1 MKIVKCK
8 LKNDQQ
14 VLGVLKKNT
23 KGISAY
29 GILKELQKYK
39 NVKPMTIYRSLS
51 NLQTMGTVHKSNK
64 SKNYFIC
71 HSDSKEKHNP
81 ALAICKKCDKTEEIN
96 PSIFSKIF
104 SNLKTKEK
112 YDFSNFELEI
122 STLCRRCI

>member
-1 MKIVKCK
+1 MRIFKCK

-14 VLGVLKKNT
+14 ALGVLKKNT

-39 NVKPMTIYRSLS
+39 NVKPMTIYRSLN
-51 NLQTMGTVHKSNK
+51 NLQIMGAVHKSNK

-96 PSIFSKIF
+96 PSIFSRIF

>member
-14 VLGVLKKNT
+14 ELGVLKKNT

-39 NVKPMTIYRSLS
+39 NVKPMTIYRSLN
-51 NLQTMGTVHKSNK
+51 NLQIMGAVHKSNK

>member
-14 VLGVLKKNT
+14 VLGVLRKNT

-39 NVKPMTIYRSLS
+39 NVKPMTIYRSLN
-51 NLQTMGTVHKSNK
+51 NLQIMGAVHKSNK

-96 PSIFSKIF
+96 PSIFSRIF

>member
-1 MKIVKCK
+1 MRIIKCK

-14 VLGVLKKNT
+14 VLGVLKKNI

-29 GILKELQKYK
+29 GVLKELQRYK
-39 NVKPMTIYRSLS
+39 NITPMTVYRSLK
-51 NLQTMGTVHKSNK
+51 NLQNMGAVHKSNQ

-71 HSDSKEKHNP
+71 HSDLKEKHNP

>member
-39 NVKPMTIYRSLS
+39 NVKPMTIYRSLN
-51 NLQTMGTVHKSNK
+51 NLQIMGAVHKSNM

>member
-1 MKIVKCK
+1 MKIIKCK

-14 VLGVLKKNT
+14 VLGVLKKNI

-29 GILKELQKYK
+29 GVLKELQKYK
-39 NVKPMTIYRSLS
+39 NVTPMTVYRSLK
-51 NLQTMGTVHKSNK
+51 NLQNMGAVHKSNQ

-71 HSDSKEKHNP
+71 NSDLKEKHNP

-122 STLCRRCI
+122 STLCRRCN

>member
-39 NVKPMTIYRSLS
+39 NVKPMTIYRSLN
-51 NLQTMGTVHKSNK
+51 NLQIMGVVHKSNK

-96 PSIFSKIF
+96 PSIFSRIF

>member
-1 MKIVKCK
+1 MKIFKCK

-29 GILKELQKYK
+29 GVLKELQRYK
-39 NVKPMTIYRSLS
+39 NVTPMTVYRSLK
-51 NLQTMGTVHKSNK
+51 NLKNMGVVHKSNQ

>member
-1 MKIVKCK
+1 MKIFKCK

-29 GILKELQKYK
+29 GVLKELQRYK
-39 NVKPMTIYRSLS
+39 NVTPMTVYRSLK
-51 NLQTMGTVHKSNK
+51 NLQNMGAVHKSNQ

-96 PSIFSKIF
+96 PSIFSRIF

>member
-39 NVKPMTIYRSLS
+39 NVKPMTIYRSLN
-51 NLQTMGTVHKSNK
+51 NLQIMGAVHKSNK

-122 STLCRRCI
+122 STLCRRCT

>member
-14 VLGVLKKNT
+14 VLGVLRKNT

-39 NVKPMTIYRSLS
+39 NVKPMTIYRSLN
-51 NLQTMGTVHKSNK
+51 NLQIMGAVHKSNK

>member
-14 VLGVLKKNT
+14 VLGVLKKNA

-39 NVKPMTIYRSLS
+39 NVKPMTIYRSLN
-51 NLQTMGTVHKSNK
+51 NLQIMGAVHKSNK

>member
-1 MKIVKCK
+1 MKIFKCK

-23 KGISAY
+23 KGISPY
-29 GILKELQKYK
+29 GVLKELQRYK
-39 NVKPMTIYRSLS
+39 NVTPMTVYRSLK
-51 NLQTMGTVHKSNK
+51 NLQNMGVVHKSNQ

>member
-14 VLGVLKKNT
+14 VLGILKKNT

-29 GILKELQKYK
+29 GVLKELQKYK
-39 NVKPMTIYRSLS
+39 NVKPMTIYRSLN
-51 NLQTMGTVHKSNK
+51 NLQIMGAVHISNK

>member
-14 VLGVLKKNT
+14 VLGVLKKNI

-29 GILKELQKYK
+29 GVLKELQKYK
-39 NVKPMTIYRSLS
+39 NVTPMTVYRSLK
-51 NLQTMGTVHKSNK
+51 NLQNMGAVHKSNQ
-64 SKNYFIC
+64 SKNYFVC

>member
-1 MKIVKCK
+1 MKIFKCK

-29 GILKELQKYK
+29 GVLKELQRYK
-39 NVKPMTIYRSLS
+39 NVTPMTVYRSLK
-51 NLQTMGTVHKSNK
+51 NLQNMGAVHKSNQ

-71 HSDSKEKHNP
+71 HSDLKEKHNP

-122 STLCRRCI
+122 STLCRRCN

>member
-8 LKNDQQ
+8 LKNDQR

-39 NVKPMTIYRSLS
+39 NVKPMTIYRSLN
-51 NLQTMGTVHKSNK
+51 NLQIMGAVHKSNK

>member
-1 MKIVKCK
+1 MKIIKCK

-23 KGISAY
+23 KGLTAY
-29 GILKELQKYK
+29 DLLREIQRYK
-39 NVKPMTIYRSLS
+39 NIKPMTIYRSLK
-51 NLQTMGTVHKSNK
+51 NLQKMGVVHKSNQ

-71 HSDSKEKHNP
+71 HSDSKGKHNP
-81 ALAICKKCDKTEEIN
+81 VLAICKKCEKTEEIN

-122 STLCRRCI
+122 STLCRRCN

>member
-1 MKIVKCK
+1 MKIFKCK

-29 GILKELQKYK
+29 GVLKELQRYK
-39 NVKPMTIYRSLS
+39 NVTPMTVYRSLK
-51 NLQTMGTVHKSNK
+51 NLQNMGAVHKSNQ

>member
-39 NVKPMTIYRSLS
+39 NFKPMTIYRSLS

>member
-51 NLQTMGTVHKSNK
+51 NLQIMGAVHKSNK

-96 PSIFSKIF
+96 PSIFSRIF